1 MVSVSL
7 RFSLTQCYNYMHNLC
22 ILEVCITEANIYDGW
37 FHERDGGTVGLGQAD
52 SRSRIG

>member
-7 RFSLTQCYNYMHNLC
+7 RFSLTQCYNYMHNLY
-22 ILEVCITEANIYDGW
+22 ILEVYITEANIYDGW